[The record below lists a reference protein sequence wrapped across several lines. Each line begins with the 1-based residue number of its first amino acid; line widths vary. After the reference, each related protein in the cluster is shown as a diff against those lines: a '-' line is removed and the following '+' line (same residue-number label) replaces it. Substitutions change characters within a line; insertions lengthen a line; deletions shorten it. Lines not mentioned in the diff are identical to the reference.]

1 MQMMFSA
8 ATYTERRAQ
17 LARQIQH
24 GKLLFLGNE
33 EVGMNYTAN
42 PYHFRQDSH
51 FLYFFGI
58 DRAGLAA
65 IIDTDSGVTTIY
77 GDELTMDD
85 IVWTG
90 PLPSIAEQAALAGVT
105 RTAPMADLSADLV
118 GTAPV
123 HYLPPYRHHNVI
135 RLHELLGVPVAE
147 VKPMASHDFIQ
158 AVIRL
163 RQHKSAEEVAEMDK
177 AARISAQLHTTAM
190 LTARPG
196 MTEAQVQA
204 ALEAVA
210 VSHQVGLSFPSIVT
224 VDGQVL
230 HNHSHHNV
238 MRTGQL
244 LLVDAGAE
252 CRMRYA
258 GDLTRTFPVGAT
270 FTQQQREIYQ
280 TVLDGQMAAIH
291 HLRPGVSY
299 LECHMQAA
307 RSITDSL
314 KAIGLMRGD
323 TESAVAAGAHALF
336 WPHGLGH
343 MIGLDVHDME
353 DLGEAH
359 VGYGPGFTRST
370 QFGTAFLR
378 LARTLEPGFAVT
390 VEPGIYFI
398 PELIA
403 QWRGQGLHKEFI
415 NYAALD
421 AYQDFGGIRIEDDY
435 LITDDGARI
444 LGGYL
449 AKTVA
454 EVEALR
460 AGVEG

>member
-1 MQMMFSA
+1 MFSA
-8 ATYTERRAQ
+8 ATYSERRAK
-17 LARQIQH
+17 LTREVHH

-33 EVGMNYTAN
+33 EVGMNYTGN
-42 PYHFRQDSH
+42 TYHFRQDSH

-65 IIDTDSGVTTIY
+65 VIDTESGETTIY

-90 PLPSIAEQAALAGVT
+90 ALPSIAEQAERVGVYRTAPSSELAIALAGT
-105 RTAPMADLSADLV
+105 GS
-118 GTAPV
+118 V
-123 HYLPPYRHHNVI
+123 HYLPPYRHHNQV
-135 RLHELLGVPVAE
+135 RLHELIGVPIAE
-147 VKPMASHDFIQ
+147 IKANASQEFIQ

-163 RQHKSAEEVAEMDK
+163 RQVKSAEEIAEMDK
-177 AARISAQLHTTAM
+177 AASISAQLHITAM

-204 ALEAVA
+204 ALEAA
-210 VSHQVGLSFPSIVT
+210 AISQQVSLSFPSIVT

-238 MRTGQL
+238 IRTGQL

-252 CRMRYA
+252 SRMHYA

-270 FTQQQREIYQ
+270 FTERQREIYQ
-280 TVLDGQMAAIH
+280 AVLDGQLAAIRS
-291 HLRPGVSY
+291 LRPGLAY
-299 LECHMQAA
+299 KEAHLKAA
-307 RSITDSL
+307 YSITDSL

-323 TESAVAAGAHALF
+323 TEEAVQAGAHALF

-353 DLGEAH
+353 DLGEQH
-359 VGYGPGFTRST
+359 VGYGPGFERSK

-378 LARTLEPGFAVT
+378 LAKTLEPGFAVT

-398 PELIA
+398 PELID
-403 QWRGQGLHKEFI
+403 QWSGQGLHKNFI
-415 NYAALD
+415 NYPMVES
-421 AYQDFGGIRIEDDY
+421 YKDFGGIRVEDDY

-444 LGGYL
+444 LGGYF
-449 AKTVA
+449 AKTIA